1 MAPSENLLHR
11 LARVNP
17 TRAFLGALALMLA
30 GLFLPGIVG
39 AAVLFVLGAGL
50 AALTFTTWP
59 VQPPATRALRVLM
72 LVLLFAAV
80 VAKAL

>member
-1 MAPSENLLHR
+1 MTPSENLLHR

-17 TRAFLGALALMLA
+17 TTAFVGALAVLLA

-39 AAVLFVLGAGL
+39 AALLFLLALGL

-59 VQPPATRALRVLM
+59 VQPPAIRAFRVIM
-72 LVLLFAAV
+72 LGLLV
-80 VAKAL
+80 IVTLAKAF